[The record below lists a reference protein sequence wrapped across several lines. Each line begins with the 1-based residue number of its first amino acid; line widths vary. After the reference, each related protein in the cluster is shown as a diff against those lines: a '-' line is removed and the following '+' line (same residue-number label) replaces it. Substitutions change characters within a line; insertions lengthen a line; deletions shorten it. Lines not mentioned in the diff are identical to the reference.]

1 MAGIFTFIADE
12 IVEQI
17 NTYQKQNQQ
26 CEQTVGNIRQGMN
39 PIQGGAWVGQGATAF
54 IQEVISKLIPDI
66 MQLIAAIAGFG
77 GGMGKALNIMQNAD
91 KMVSGIASQAAN
103 IFDRVF

>member
-12 IVEQI
+12 IVEQV

-26 CEQTVGNIRQGMN
+26 CEQTVGNIRQAMN
-39 PIQGGAWVGQGATAF
+39 PIQGGAWVGQGASAF
-54 IQEVISKLIPDI
+54 IQEVISKLLPDI
-66 MQLIAAIAGFG
+66 AQLIAAIAGFG

-91 KMVSGIASQAAN
+91 KMVSGIADQVSGV
-103 IFDRVF
+103 FDKVF